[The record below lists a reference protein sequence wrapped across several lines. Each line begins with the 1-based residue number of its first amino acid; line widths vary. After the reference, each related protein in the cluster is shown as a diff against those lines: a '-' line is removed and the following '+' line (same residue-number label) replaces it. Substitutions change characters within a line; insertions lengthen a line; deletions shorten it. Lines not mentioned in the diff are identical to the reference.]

1 MQSNQTKHLNNCF
14 SLAQNLLLLPS
25 KKKKKK
31 NPPTIIKHKYIIDNI
46 IIQPNVHNNVTS
58 NQEKN
63 IYYKKSHYY
72 IQKFIYPR
80 VDCSTGSVRTQS
92 DRGQREKCTR
102 CAGEK

>member
-1 MQSNQTKHLNNCF
+1 MFGF
-14 SLAQNLLLLPS
+14 SS
-25 KKKKKK
+25 K
-31 NPPTIIKHKYIIDNI
+31 PPTIIEHKNIIYNI
-46 IIQPNVHNNVTS
+46 IIQPNVHNNVTL

-92 DRGQREKCTR
+92 NRGKKEKCTSG
-102 CAGEK
+102 AGEK